1 MAVTEKTVGL
11 PEDYPQFL
19 DELEAQVRRARLRA
33 TRAANTELLILY
45 WTLGHSLLERQHVH
59 GWGSKVVDQLARD
72 LRSEFPHMRGLSR
85 RNLFYMRSFSTSS
98 TIESFATGTQLAQQ
112 NTGGRVTFRPIRSPG
127 SYIAV

>member
-1 MAVTEKTVGL
+1 MPRAPCGRDREDHRL

-45 WTLGHSLLERQHVH
+45 WTLGPSLLERQRVH

-85 RNLFYMRSFSTSS
+85 RNLFYMRSF
-98 TIESFATGTQLAQQ
+98 ADAWP
-112 NTGGRVTFRPIRSPG
+112 RK
-127 SYIAV
+127 

>member
-72 LRSEFPHMRGLSR
+72 LRSEFLHMRGLSR

-112 NTGGRVTFRPIRSPG
+112 NTGGRVTF
-127 SYIAV
+127 